1 MEHLA
6 KFSTSKPSRSSSSS
20 LVNLKRSL
28 LAHLDRYASPS
39 PARAEPTAGINGLA
53 EDIREEEASRFCHLT
68 RVDEVEI

>member
-1 MEHLA
+1 M
-6 KFSTSKPSRSSSSS
+6 
-20 LVNLKRSL
+20 NLKCSL

-53 EDIREEEASRFCHLT
+53 EDTREEEASRFCHLT